1 MKMEKVYEALLKVLI
16 DDIEELVKR
25 DQFVNKETILNIVQ
39 TIEDVRIEIN
49 ERMNENKE
57 IENGPSCFN
66 FRK

>member
-49 ERMNENKE
+49 ERMNEKQQ
-57 IENGPSCFN
+57 GD
-66 FRK
+66 

>member
-16 DDIEELVKR
+16 DDIEELIKR

-49 ERMNENKE
+49 ERMNEKQQ
-57 IENGPSCFN
+57 GD
-66 FRK
+66 

>member
-1 MKMEKVYEALLKVLI
+1 MEKVYEALLKVLI

-49 ERMNENKE
+49 DRLNNQ
-57 IENGPSCFN
+57 NQGD
-66 FRK
+66 

>member
-16 DDIEELVKR
+16 DDIEELVTR

-49 ERMNENKE
+49 DRLNNQ
-57 IENGPSCFN
+57 NQGD
-66 FRK
+66 

>member
-16 DDIEELVKR
+16 DDIEELVTR
-25 DQFVNKETILNIVQ
+25 DQFVNKETILNIVR

>member
-16 DDIEELVKR
+16 DDIEELVTR

-49 ERMNENKE
+49 DRLNKQ
-57 IENGPSCFN
+57 NQGD
-66 FRK
+66 

>member
-49 ERMNENKE
+49 DRLNNQ
-57 IENGPSCFN
+57 NQGD
-66 FRK
+66 

>member
-16 DDIEELVKR
+16 DDIEELIKR

-57 IENGPSCFN
+57 IENGPSCSN